1 VSKIDEIP
9 QVSVLLS
16 DLEIMRAAL
25 SSAYYQNETM
35 DLSEQ
40 YRKLNNRP
48 QPSPMTKALQGAVA
62 KVENYINLAIIA
74 DEENEETDE

>member
-1 VSKIDEIP
+1 MDEMI
-9 QVSVLLS
+9 QVSVLVT
-16 DLEIMRAAL
+16 DLEIIRAAL

-35 DLSEQ
+35 DISEQ

-62 KVENYINLAIIA
+62 KVENYIKIA
-74 DEENEETDE
+74 EIEEEEVIEDE

>member
-1 VSKIDEIP
+1 MSKIDEIP

>member
-1 VSKIDEIP
+1 MDEIP

-35 DLSEQ
+35 DLSDQ

-62 KVENYINLAIIA
+62 KVENYINLAIIE

>member
-1 VSKIDEIP
+1 MDEIP